1 MSSNY
6 SSALEVFAELLATSY
21 DLVSP
26 PTPAFSAAG
35 EWIRASSAGSECR
48 SEMANLICR
57 PFDPVATAGAA
68 NRVMPDCNAI
78 PEQNAGESREFAVRH
93 IRDIG

>member
-6 SSALEVFAELLATSY
+6 SSTLEVFAELLATSY

-26 PTPAFSAAG
+26 PTPAFFAAG

-48 SEMANLICR
+48 SETANVIYR
-57 PFDPVATAGAA
+57 PFDPVARAA
-68 NRVMPDCNAI
+68 EGTVPGSFDRARPPGSM
-78 PEQNAGESREFAVRH
+78 
-93 IRDIG
+93 